1 MGNMPMKFGYNLR
14 TLKMTHTRMGGDPYA
29 YVSNLKFSKF
39 FKISHTHILDSREH
53 APKVLAHLEQV
64 DFDPYAYGCI
74 PYAYDC
80 NLKHGRMGGFWVLKL
95 IDGDIFFCTIVRGT
109 CPCVLVKKCVI
120 D

>member
-14 TLKMTHTRMGGDPYA
+14 TLKMTLTRMGGDPYA
-29 YVSNLKFSKF
+29 YVSNLKFSKC

-74 PYAYDC
+74 PYAYDSK
-80 NLKHGRMGGFWVLKL
+80 LKIWAYGWLFGLE
-95 IDGDIFFCTIVRGT
+95 IDRW
-109 CPCVLVKKCVI
+109 
-120 D
+120 

>member
-64 DFDPYAYGCI
+64 DFDPYALFSL
-74 PYAYDC
+74 
-80 NLKHGRMGGFWVLKL
+80 NLQHLC
-95 IDGDIFFCTIVRGT
+95 DISKR
-109 CPCVLVKKCVI
+109 
-120 D
+120 